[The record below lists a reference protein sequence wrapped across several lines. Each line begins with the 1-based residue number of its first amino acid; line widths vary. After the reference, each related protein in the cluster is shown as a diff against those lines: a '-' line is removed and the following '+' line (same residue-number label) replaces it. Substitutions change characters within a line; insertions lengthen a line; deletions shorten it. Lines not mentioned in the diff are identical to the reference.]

1 VAVVLAAE
9 LAAAVA
15 TVVPA
20 PAVGKIAA
28 MAAAVDPPPVVV
40 VSRLIQVGP
49 VVVVA
54 AAMAM
59 AVALV
64 VVATITVAPRA
75 ELALP
80 PMAVD
85 SVALLI
91 Q

>member
-1 VAVVLAAE
+1 
-9 LAAAVA
+9 
-15 TVVPA
+15 
-20 PAVGKIAA
+20 
-28 MAAAVDPPPVVV
+28 VVV

>member
-1 VAVVLAAE
+1 VE
-9 LAAAVA
+9 LAAVA
-15 TVVPA
+15 TAVPA

-28 MAAAVDPPPVVV
+28 MAAVVEPPVVV
-40 VSRLIQVGP
+40 VSRSIQAGP

-64 VVATITVAPRA
+64 AVVATITVAPRV
-75 ELALP
+75 ELVLP
-80 PMAVD
+80 PR
-85 SVALLI
+85 LLI

>member
-1 VAVVLAAE
+1 MAAVVE
-9 LAAAVA
+9 
-15 TVVPA
+15 
-20 PAVGKIAA
+20 
-28 MAAAVDPPPVVV
+28 PPVVV
-40 VSRLIQVGP
+40 VSRSIQVGP

-54 AAMAM
+54 AVMAM
-59 AVALV
+59 AVVA

-75 ELALP
+75 ELVLP